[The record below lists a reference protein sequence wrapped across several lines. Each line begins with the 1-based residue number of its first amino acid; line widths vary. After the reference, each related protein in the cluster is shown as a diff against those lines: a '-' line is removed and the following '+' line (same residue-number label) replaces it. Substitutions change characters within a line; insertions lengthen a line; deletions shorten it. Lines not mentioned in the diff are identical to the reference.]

1 MACEYCAEAI
11 ALEQPC
17 MEFMC
22 RHKVHTECALR
33 EMVAHE
39 PLHNRCP
46 SCREFI
52 IPRQLME
59 EAEAVHGDDGQR
71 EVIRYFWDHE
81 PDFKAGLVSLRDS
94 RVSAQRAATLLGRKE
109 KELKA
114 KLEEDVAPL
123 VAQIQEKVAATKA
136 AHKTLPEK
144 KEADMLSRKYM
155 TKLTHFTKRWGV
167 RMWRIQNALQ
177 DVAAIRSLVGNMYGI
192 YRRRRYRSDRA
203 FNISI
208 D

>member
-17 MEFMC
+17 MEYMC

-33 EMVAHE
+33 EMAAND
-39 PLHNRCP
+39 PLHIRCP

-52 IPRQLME
+52 VPRQMME
-59 EAEAVHGDDGQR
+59 EAQAVHGDEGHR
-71 EVIRYFWDHE
+71 EVIRYFWENE
-81 PDFKAGLVSLRDS
+81 PNFKAGLVSLRDS
-94 RVSAQRAATLLGRKE
+94 RTGAQKAAAFLGRKE

-136 AHKTLPEK
+136 AHKALPER
-144 KEADMLSRKYM
+144 KEADAQSRKYM
-155 TKLTHFTKRWGV
+155 MKLTHFTKRWGV
-167 RMWRIQNALQ
+167 RMWQIQNALR

-192 YRRRRYRSDRA
+192 YRRRRYRSERA
-203 FNISI
+203 FNVSI

>member
-1 MACEYCAEAI
+1 MACEYCAETI

-33 EMVAHE
+33 EMAAHD
-39 PLHNRCP
+39 PLHIRCP

-52 IPRQLME
+52 VPRQLME
-59 EAEAVHGDDGQR
+59 DAAAIHGDEGQR

-81 PDFKAGLVSLRDS
+81 PQFKAGLVSLRES
-94 RVSAQRAATLLGRKE
+94 RTAAQKAATLLGRKE

-136 AHKTLPEK
+136 AHKTLPER
-144 KEADMLSRKYM
+144 KEADTLSRRYM
-155 TKLTHFTKRWGV
+155 TKLTQFTNRWGV

-192 YRRRRYRSDRA
+192 YRRRRYRSERA

-208 D
+208 E